1 MSLALCRDGFWVASL
16 VLLLACQPGERAP
29 AQAEGSAADRAPKNE
44 VVVLGMIHGEHRTS
58 AVYGTDVLRELIREI
73 GPDVVLTE
81 IPPDRFDAAVA
92 GFQADDSISEPRV
105 IRFPEYVDVLFPLT
119 KEMDFEIVPTAGW
132 TLALSDYRAERL
144 ASIPNEP
151 EWAERWQTYEVAIQ
165 ESQAA
170 LEAGGAADDPRW
182 INTDAYDA
190 AQEIRLSVYN
200 ELFNEELREGGW
212 ENINRAHY
220 ALIERALDERSGVGL
235 RVLVT
240 YGAGHKGWFLRALRQ
255 RDDIE
260 LLDVAPFL
268 DAIGR

>member
-1 MSLALCRDGFWVASL
+1 MSLPLRRYGSWAAPV
-16 VLLLACQPGERAP
+16 VLLLACQPGGQESP
-29 AQAEGSAADRAPKNE
+29 ETEGSAAQTAAKNE
-44 VVVLGMIHGEHRTS
+44 VLVLGMIHGEHRTS
-58 AVYGTDVLRELIREI
+58 EIYGTDVLERLIRQI
-73 GPDVVLTE
+73 DPDVVLTE

-119 KEMDFEIVPTAGW
+119 KDMDFEIVPTAGW

-144 ASIPNEP
+144 ASIPTEP
-151 EWAERWQTYEVAIQ
+151 EWAERWRTYESAAQ

-170 LEAGGAADDPRW
+170 LEAGGAADDPYW

-200 ELFNEELREGGW
+200 ELFNDELEAGGW
-212 ENINRAHY
+212 DNINRAHY
-220 ALIERALDERSGVGL
+220 ALIESALDERSGEGL
-235 RVLVT
+235 RVLIT

-268 DAIGR
+268 DAIQG